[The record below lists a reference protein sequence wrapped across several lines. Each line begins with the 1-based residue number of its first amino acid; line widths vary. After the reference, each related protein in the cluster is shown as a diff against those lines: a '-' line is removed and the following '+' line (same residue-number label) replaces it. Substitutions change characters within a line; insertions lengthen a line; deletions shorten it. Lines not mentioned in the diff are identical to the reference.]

1 MWEEDSFLRLN
12 LTTLAG
18 TVGGGWSPRY
28 RAVKRERGPARVP
41 RLLGEDEAPFDLE
54 P

>member
-18 TVGGGWSPRY
+18 TVGGDG
-28 RAVKRERGPARVP
+28 VP
-41 RLLGEDEAPFDLE
+41 DTE